1 MALEHLCSQAQEG
14 VRAALL
20 ALEELEMALVG
31 TSGAWR

>member
-1 MALEHLCSQAQEG
+1 MALEHLCSQTQEG